1 MMAVSAALRGAW
13 CIGASSPLSWSRCGG
28 IEFGGLRN
36 AIEAVRV
43 FFNARPYKNDPLP
56 KLCRKATPRSVSS
69 MSLKK
74 SSCDSRLSPEVRE
87 TEMDERVLEAR
98 SLTFLESA
106 EIA

>member
-1 MMAVSAALRGAW
+1 MAVSNSVGSATRLK
-13 CIGASSPLSWSRCGG
+13 RCA
-28 IEFGGLRN
+28 F
-36 AIEAVRV
+36 